1 MSLGLST
8 KTSKQAR
15 REKKRSR
22 REAGLVDG
30 VAAELIDAYLVEH
43 YICDGCGRF
52 QLAMCGYFIE
62 ETGEVVLAPCHE
74 WDSEAKAWAISGCQS
89 ETARTATSWPR
100 LIPSA

>member
-1 MSLGLST
+1 MPTAVFPSLTSPPRSTDADSRVSLGLST

-74 WDSEAKAWAISGCQS
+74 WDSEAKA
-89 ETARTATSWPR
+89 R
-100 LIPSA
+100 